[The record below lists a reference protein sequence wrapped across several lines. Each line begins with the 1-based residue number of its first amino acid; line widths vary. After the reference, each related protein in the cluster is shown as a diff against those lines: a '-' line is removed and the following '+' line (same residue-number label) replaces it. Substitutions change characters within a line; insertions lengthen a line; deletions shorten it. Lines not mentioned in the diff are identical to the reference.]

1 VKNGL
6 DRRGFLKVATQGAA
20 VAGMAGLAGRA
31 QIPGALAAEAANI
44 DNPSAW
50 VSSLIKNFTA
60 TSPLNSLK
68 NPANQRAW
76 DAPLVGF
83 SGGDD
88 PLYAL
93 YKEKVGP
100 FHWTPLEIFQ
110 RTFPGTPAKAEE
122 LTVISWIL
130 PQTELVK
137 ADLRKETKNPAE
149 RWVRA
154 RMYGE
159 LFNEELRRYVAESLT
174 NAGHLAVAPT
184 LSPDYKTE
192 KSERYGSASTFSERH
207 AAYAAG
213 LGTFGLCDGLITPK
227 GKAMRCGAVVARIQ
241 ITPTPRPYDDHHA
254 YCLFYTKGTCGVCI
268 ERCPGGAISRVGHDK
283 SACSKQLAVTSQYS
297 EKQFGIPGYGC
308 GFCQTG
314 TPCESRIP
322 PQGFLLGWLVAWW
335 DRWCYTQ
342 RQPQR

>member
-1 VKNGL
+1 MKNGL
-6 DRRGFLKVATQGAA
+6 DRRDFLKVTTHGTAI
-20 VAGMAGLAGRA
+20 AGIIGVVGKL
-31 QIPGALAAEAANI
+31 QIPAVLAAQAAKI

-50 VSSLIKNFTA
+50 VSSVIKDFTA

-68 NPANQRAW
+68 NPANEKAW
-76 DAPLVGF
+76 DEPLVGF
-83 SGGDD
+83 SRGDD
-88 PLYAL
+88 PLYML

-110 RTFPGTPAKAEE
+110 QTFPGTPAKAEE

-159 LFNEELRRYVAESLT
+159 LFNEELRKYLADTLT
-174 NAGHLAVAPT
+174 KAGYAAVAPT
-184 LSPDYKTE
+184 LSPAYKMQ
-192 KSERYGSASTFSERH
+192 KSDRYVLASTFSERH

-227 GKAMRCGAVVARIQ
+227 GKAMRCGSVVARIQ
-241 ITPTPRPYDDHHA
+241 IPPTPRPYEDHHA
-254 YCLFYTKGTCGVCI
+254 YCLFYAKGICGMCI
-268 ERCPGGAISRVGHDK
+268 TRCPGGAISKSGHDK
-283 SACSKQLAVTSQYS
+283 NACLKQLAVTTQYS
-297 EKQFGIPGYGC
+297 EKQFGITGYGC

-314 TPCESRIP
+314 TPCESKIP
-322 PQGFLLGWLVAWW
+322 V
-335 DRWCYTQ
+335 
-342 RQPQR
+342 